1 MNHGGQRL
9 DGHARE
15 SAAGPIIGTVL
26 IFGLAYA
33 LLRCHVGGLM
43 PWNEFSLRT
52 LNQGISLSAFLLITC
67 GFSFKPL
74 VNLGIKL
81 PATWF
86 NARKALGMTGFL
98 LVLIHALISFLLFTP
113 AVYGRFF
120 EPDGTL
126 TLLAGF
132 SMLCGV
138 LALVLLLAHNFSFH
152 TFLREDRRFD
162 RFITSQNF
170 LQFALLLGIA
180 HFLMLDYEDWLRP
193 GDWQGGLPP
202 ISLVAFLVFILG
214 FSFNLLGRE

>member
-1 MNHGGQRL
+1 MG
-9 DGHARE
+9 GHARK

-26 IFGLAYA
+26 IIGLTYA
-33 LLRCHVGGLM
+33 LLRCHVAGLV

-81 PATWF
+81 PVTWL

-113 AVYGRFF
+113 TVYGRFF

-126 TLLAGF
+126 TLLAGL

-138 LALVLLLAHNFSFH
+138 LALVLLSAHNLSFH
-152 TFLREDRRFD
+152 TFLREDRSFD
-162 RFITSQNF
+162 RFITSQKF
-170 LQFALLLGIA
+170 LQFALLLGAA
-180 HFLMLDYEDWLRP
+180 HLLILGYEDWLNP
-193 GDWQGGLPP
+193 GGWQGGLPP
-202 ISLVAFLVFILG
+202 ISLLAFLVFFLG
-214 FSFNLLGRE
+214 FSFNLLGKE